1 MQSPLITIPPKTTTE
16 VDLAGPL
23 RQLIGRSF
31 GADPGAFGAELAAL
45 DRARTDAVGKGAGS
59 EATQRDLL
67 FKYFGQLELLE
78 LRFPELK
85 VAFTWFVRSP
95 PCPVLERP
103 SAGSIASAASYPPF
117 TWAPLRNQGERCVLN
132 PVRSPDPPSQERCLH
147 PQADDPVVPRVREG
161 LGPLPPRR
169 YALVPGRVER
179 AVVARRSQ
187 AGLQRSP
194 GRRRSLCLHQR
205 QLSSRAFDRPQQGAR
220 QVPRRPDDR
229 PGPGGLSREGRE
241 RGPRQG

>member
-95 PCPVLERP
+95 PFFVWDASLRDPFLSGVPSPLHLGTSSEPRRDMYAESCPFARPTLPGTMPSPSSRRP
-103 SAGSIASAASYPPF
+103 SRPSRSRRPRSSSSSA
-117 TWAPLRNQGERCVLN
+117 LRSR
-132 PVRSPDPPSQERCLH
+132 PW
-147 PQADDPVVPRVREG
+147 
-161 LGPLPPRR
+161 PRR
-169 YALVPGRVER
+169 
-179 AVVARRSQ
+179 AR
-187 AGLQRSP
+187 
-194 GRRRSLCLHQR
+194 GRRPTVSSGPTTVSGPPPVSLSTSTTTFFTRLRQTSARS
-205 QLSSRAFDRPQQGAR
+205 SSSTSSA
-220 QVPRRPDDR
+220 
-229 PGPGGLSREGRE
+229 
-241 RGPRQG
+241 